1 MTQSSATIDT
11 TTQEG
16 SEATAPLG
24 FGDFCDSCGAQA
36 YVRVT
41 LPSGVLLFCAHHGD
55 KHRDNLSDSA
65 LVWHDETHRLR
76 DESAS

>member
-1 MTQSSATIDT
+1 MTQSAATI
-11 TTQEG
+11 ESI
-16 SEATAPLG
+16 SEATSEGSAPLG
-24 FGDFCDSCGAQA
+24 FGDHCDSCGAQA

-41 LPSGVLLFCAHHGD
+41 LPSGVLLFCAHHAD
-55 KHRDNLSDSA
+55 KHRASLSDSA

>member
-1 MTQSSATIDT
+1 MTQSAATIESISEVT
-11 TTQEG
+11 SEG
-16 SEATAPLG
+16 SAPLG
-24 FGDFCDSCGAQA
+24 FGDHCDSCGAQA

-41 LPSGVLLFCAHHGD
+41 LPSGVLLFCAHHAD
-55 KHRDNLSDSA
+55 KHRASLSDSA